1 MWNFFFL
8 LIFGFVFLYIGAE
21 WLVKGASQLAMLLGL
36 SPLLIGL
43 TIVAFG
49 TSTPEL
55 VVSLLSALKGKSMI
69 AIGNVVGSNI
79 CNIAL
84 VLGIASLFHPI
95 KCRKEL
101 LKRDIP
107 IMVFVSVYLIVIS
120 LDSEIGRFDGF
131 ILFLSLITYTI
142 FNYLEDKTNRSIA
155 STEDVY
161 LKNEHKKTKGFV
173 QTFFIIIGILFVVVG
188 AKMVVKGAEN
198 IMRIFGISEK
208 VIGLTIVAFG
218 TSLPELATSVVAS
231 YRKYADISI
240 GNLIG
245 SNAFNIMCVL
255 GLTALIK
262 PIPITGGIFKS
273 KLFVDYLIMLI
284 ISLIPWFM
292 IRRNLLI
299 SRKDGLILLTLYTG
313 YILYLYI

>member
-142 FNYLEDKTNRSIA
+142 FNYLEDKTNRSIT